1 MKYFKKLIGERIYLS
16 PKGTSEEEIQKF
28 TEWLN
33 DSQEA
38 LAGLWENSEYISN
51 LTAEEL
57 LKMPFKNAQK
67 AVEQFTMKKR
77 IDILEDIEKLR
88 IHYYNQ
94 MGRYGNGSLAEQIS
108 PAEFKSLL
116 GKVKHIE
123 IVQNWLYGII

>member
-1 MKYFKKLIGERIYLS
+1 MKLKNTWNQLQELGLLQEDIVED
-16 PKGTSEEEIQKF
+16 PAF

-108 PAEFKSLL
+108 PAE
-116 GKVKHIE
+116 
-123 IVQNWLYGII
+123 